1 LHEGFARGSITAFRG
16 TEFACEETVM
26 NKPLSP
32 RERGW
37 VRVRG
42 LRGIPQVPTP
52 HPALRATTE
61 LLAMDGGSPE
71 GEEKSKGEYK

>member
-1 LHEGFARGSITAFRG
+1 
-16 TEFACEETVM
+16 M

-37 VRVRG
+37 VRVRD

-71 GEEKSKGEYK
+71 GEGKSKGEYK